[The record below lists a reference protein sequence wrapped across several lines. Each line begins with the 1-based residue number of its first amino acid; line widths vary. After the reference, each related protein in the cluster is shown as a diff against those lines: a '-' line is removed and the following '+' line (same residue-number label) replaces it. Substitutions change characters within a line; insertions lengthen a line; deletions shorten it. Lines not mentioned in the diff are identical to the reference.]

1 MREMLS
7 ESKIS
12 RIIGSLYFIN
22 LALYLL
28 FGRPYSGLYFSS
40 FRLGE
45 LLIGFFLVLN
55 LLILFL
61 PVKYLKTN
69 INYSNQ
75 IIYVYK
81 LIILSFFIIL
91 FINNGDITNLYSYKS
106 SSYIWMTGA
115 LIFSSY
121 LVENI
126 FNKKMFFILIVFYLV
141 YQFSTIHYPVS
152 LISFFETY
160 SDKFDFQKG
169 SDLLIIYVVSILF
182 IQRNIENKFI
192 SFSIFLTS
200 SSILLPLFLFK
211 SKGAFLP
218 AVLFIIYYLFLYRR
232 LITAEIMKTLAI
244 SFLSLIL
251 FIVSTF
257 EVYGNLNF
265 KKMGMD
271 GYNSAEELT
280 QLFTFQ
286 ELDKGLTA
294 ITTEKNTDK
303 FFLSFFIMDGRLYSR
318 EMMANWRL
326 EIWQDILRDLN
337 NENRFFKGYGYNEII
352 PAMDLVHRRGTD
364 GTNENPHNFIFY
376 ILARGGLIQLL
387 LFAVFYFQLIIFYHK
402 KFKNLNILIYLIPI
416 LTTSLFDASM
426 ESIRFPL
433 IFYSFLSY
441 FMMYSVFG
449 DNLST
454 MERNE

>member
-1 MREMLS
+1 MREMLFDK
-7 ESKIS
+7 KIS
-12 RIIGSLYFIN
+12 KFIGTLYFIN
-22 LALYLL
+22 LFFYLL
-28 FGRPYSGLYFSS
+28 FGRPYSGIYIAN
-40 FRLGE
+40 FRMGE
-45 LLIGFFLVLN
+45 LIIGFFLITN
-55 LLILFL
+55 LVILFS
-61 PVKYLKTN
+61 PVKFLKTN
-69 INYSNQ
+69 VDYDNR
-75 IIYVYK
+75 IIYIYK
-81 LIILSFFIIL
+81 LIILSFFVIL
-91 FINNGDITNLYSYKS
+91 LLNNGSFTDLYSYKS
-106 SSYIWMTGA
+106 SSYIWMIGA

-121 LVENI
+121 LVEDI
-126 FNKKMFFILIVFYLV
+126 FRKKIIFIAIVFYLV
-141 YQFSTIHYPVS
+141 YQFSTIHYPES
-152 LISFFETY
+152 LISFFENY

-182 IQRNIENKFI
+182 IQRNMKNKFNA
-192 SFSIFLTS
+192 FGIFLAS
-200 SSILLPLFLFK
+200 SAILLPLFLYK

-218 AVLFIIYYLFLYRR
+218 AILFVLYYLFLSRK
-232 LITAEIMKTLAI
+232 LITAQLLKSALVG
-244 SFLSLIL
+244 FLSLIL

-280 QLFTFQ
+280 QLFTIN

-294 ITTEKNTDK
+294 ITSEKNTDK

-337 NENRFFKGYGYNEII
+337 NENRFLKGYGYNEII

-364 GTNENPHNFIFY
+364 GTNENPHNFVFY
-376 ILARGGLIQLL
+376 ILARGGLIQLI
-387 LFAVFYFQLIIFYHK
+387 LFASFYLSIIVLYHK
-402 KFKNLNILIYLIPI
+402 KFKNYNILIFLVPI
-416 LTTSLFDASM
+416 LTTSLFDASL

-441 FMMYSVFG
+441 FMMYSIFEE
-449 DNLST
+449 NLST
-454 MERNE
+454 MKNNE

>member
-441 FMMYSVFG
+441 FLMYSVFG

-454 MERNE
+454 MESNE

>member
-1 MREMLS
+1 MREMLFDK
-7 ESKIS
+7 KIS
-12 RIIGSLYFIN
+12 KFIGTLYFIN
-22 LALYLL
+22 LFFYLL
-28 FGRPYSGLYFSS
+28 FGRPYSGIYIAN
-40 FRLGE
+40 FRMGE
-45 LLIGFFLVLN
+45 LIIGFFLITN
-55 LLILFL
+55 LVILFS
-61 PVKYLKTN
+61 PVKFLKTN
-69 INYSNQ
+69 VDYDNR
-75 IIYVYK
+75 IIYIYK
-81 LIILSFFIIL
+81 LIILSFFVIL
-91 FINNGDITNLYSYKS
+91 LLNNGSFTDLYSYKS
-106 SSYIWMTGA
+106 SSYIWMIGA

-121 LVENI
+121 LVEDI
-126 FNKKMFFILIVFYLV
+126 FRKKIIFIAIVFYLV
-141 YQFSTIHYPVS
+141 YQFSTIHYPES
-152 LISFFETY
+152 LISFFENY

-182 IQRNIENKFI
+182 IQRNMKNKFNA
-192 SFSIFLTS
+192 FGIFLAS
-200 SSILLPLFLFK
+200 SAILLPLFLYK

-218 AVLFIIYYLFLYRR
+218 AILFVLYYLFLSRK
-232 LITAEIMKTLAI
+232 LITAQLLKSALVG
-244 SFLSLIL
+244 FLSLIL

-280 QLFTFQ
+280 QLFTIN

-294 ITTEKNTDK
+294 ITSEKNTDK

-337 NENRFFKGYGYNEII
+337 NENRFLKGYGYNEII

-364 GTNENPHNFIFY
+364 GTNENPHNFVFY
-376 ILARGGLIQLL
+376 ILARGGLIQLI
-387 LFAVFYFQLIIFYHK
+387 LFASFYLSIIVLYHK
-402 KFKNLNILIYLIPI
+402 KFKNYNILIFLVPI
-416 LTTSLFDASM
+416 LTTSLFDASL

-441 FMMYSVFG
+441 FMMYSIFEE
-449 DNLST
+449 NLST
-454 MERNE
+454 MKSNE

>member
-1 MREMLS
+1 MREMLFDK
-7 ESKIS
+7 KIS
-12 RIIGSLYFIN
+12 KFIGTFYFIN
-22 LALYLL
+22 LFFYLL
-28 FGRPYSGLYFSS
+28 FGRPYSGIYIAN
-40 FRLGE
+40 FRMGE
-45 LLIGFFLVLN
+45 LIIGFFLITN
-55 LLILFL
+55 LVILFS
-61 PVKYLKTN
+61 PVKFLKTN
-69 INYSNQ
+69 VDYDNR
-75 IIYVYK
+75 IIYIYK
-81 LIILSFFIIL
+81 LIILSFFVIL
-91 FINNGDITNLYSYKS
+91 LLNNGSFTDLYSYKS
-106 SSYIWMTGA
+106 SSYIWMIGA

-121 LVENI
+121 LVEDI
-126 FNKKMFFILIVFYLV
+126 FRKKIIFIAIVFYLV
-141 YQFSTIHYPVS
+141 YQFSTIHYPES
-152 LISFFETY
+152 LISFFENY

-182 IQRNIENKFI
+182 IQRNMKNKFNA
-192 SFSIFLTS
+192 FGIFLAS
-200 SSILLPLFLFK
+200 SAILLPLFLYK

-218 AVLFIIYYLFLYRR
+218 AILFVLYYLFLSRK
-232 LITAEIMKTLAI
+232 LITAQLLKSALVGL
-244 SFLSLIL
+244 LSLIL

-280 QLFTFQ
+280 QLFTIN

-294 ITTEKNTDK
+294 ITSEKNTDK

-337 NENRFFKGYGYNEII
+337 NENRFLKGYGYNEII

-364 GTNENPHNFIFY
+364 GTNENPHNFVFY
-376 ILARGGLIQLL
+376 ILARGGLIQLI
-387 LFAVFYFQLIIFYHK
+387 LFASFYLSIIVLYHK
-402 KFKNLNILIYLIPI
+402 KFKNYNILIFLVPI
-416 LTTSLFDASM
+416 LTTSLFDASL

-441 FMMYSVFG
+441 FMMYSIFEE
-449 DNLST
+449 NLST
-454 MERNE
+454 MKSNE

>member
-45 LLIGFFLVLN
+45 LLIGFFLLLN

-449 DNLST
+449 YNLST
-454 MERNE
+454 MESNE

>member
-1 MREMLS
+1 MREMLFDK
-7 ESKIS
+7 KIS
-12 RIIGSLYFIN
+12 KFIGTLYFIN
-22 LALYLL
+22 LFFYLL
-28 FGRPYSGLYFSS
+28 FGRPYSGIYIAN
-40 FRLGE
+40 FRMGE
-45 LLIGFFLVLN
+45 LIIGFFLITN
-55 LLILFL
+55 LVILFS
-61 PVKYLKTN
+61 PVKFLKTN
-69 INYSNQ
+69 VDYDNR
-75 IIYVYK
+75 IIYIYK
-81 LIILSFFIIL
+81 LIILSFFVIL
-91 FINNGDITNLYSYKS
+91 LLNNGSFSDLYSYKS
-106 SSYIWMTGA
+106 SSYIWMIGA

-121 LVENI
+121 LVEDI
-126 FNKKMFFILIVFYLV
+126 FRKKIIFIAIVFYLV
-141 YQFSTIHYPVS
+141 YQFSTIHYPES
-152 LISFFETY
+152 LISFFENY

-182 IQRNIENKFI
+182 IQRNMKNKFNA
-192 SFSIFLTS
+192 FGIFLAS
-200 SSILLPLFLFK
+200 SAILLPLFLYK

-218 AVLFIIYYLFLYRR
+218 AILFVLYYLFLSRK
-232 LITAEIMKTLAI
+232 LITAQLLKSALVG
-244 SFLSLIL
+244 FLSLIL

-280 QLFTFQ
+280 QLFTIN

-294 ITTEKNTDK
+294 ITSEKNTDK

-337 NENRFFKGYGYNEII
+337 NENRFLKGYGYNEII

-364 GTNENPHNFIFY
+364 GTNENPHNFVFY
-376 ILARGGLIQLL
+376 ILARGGLIQLI
-387 LFAVFYFQLIIFYHK
+387 LFASFYLSIIVLYHK
-402 KFKNLNILIYLIPI
+402 KFKNYHILIFLVPI
-416 LTTSLFDASM
+416 LTTSLFDASL

-441 FMMYSVFG
+441 FMMYSIFEE
-449 DNLST
+449 NLST
-454 MERNE
+454 MKSNE

>member
-1 MREMLS
+1 MLS
-7 ESKIS
+7 KNKIN
-12 RIIGSLYFIN
+12 RIIGLLYFANLSLYM
-22 LALYLL
+22 L
-28 FGRPYSGLYFSS
+28 FGRTYSGLYISS
-40 FRLGE
+40 FRIGE
-45 LLIGFFLVLN
+45 LIIGFFLLLN
-55 LLILFL
+55 LLILIL
-61 PVKYLKTN
+61 PIKYLESN
-69 INYSNQ
+69 INFDSK
-75 IIYVYK
+75 IIYTYK
-81 LIILSFFIIL
+81 LIIVSFFVIL
-91 FINNGDITNLYSYKS
+91 FLNNGSITDVYSYKS
-106 SSYIWMTGA
+106 SSYIWMLGA
-115 LIFSSY
+115 LIFTSFFQEKIFKKKSFY
-121 LVENI
+121 VILVI
-126 FNKKMFFILIVFYLV
+126 FYLV

-152 LISFFETY
+152 IINFFETY

-182 IQRNIENKFI
+182 VQRNMKNKFN
-192 SFSIFLTS
+192 SFSIFLVS
-200 SSILLPLFLFK
+200 SSVLLPLFLFK

-218 AVLFIIYYLFLYRR
+218 AIIFIIYYFYLSRK
-232 LITAEIMKTLAI
+232 LITAKKMKTLAI
-244 SFLSLIL
+244 AFLSIIL

-271 GYNSAEELT
+271 GYDAAEELS
-280 QLFTFQ
+280 QLFSVD
-286 ELDKGLTA
+286 EIDKGITA
-294 ITTEKNTDK
+294 IASEKNTNE

-364 GTNENPHNFIFY
+364 GTNENPHNFMFY

-387 LFAVFYFQLIIFYHK
+387 LFSAFYIQLLIFYYKKHK
-402 KFKNLNILIYLIPI
+402 NFNILIYLIPI

-433 IFYSFLSY
+433 IFYTFLSY
-441 FMMYSVFG
+441 FMMYSVFE
-449 DNLST
+449 DNFQKKDML
-454 MERNE
+454 

>member
-1 MREMLS
+1 MLS
-7 ESKIS
+7 KNKIN
-12 RIIGSLYFIN
+12 RIIGLLYFANLSLYM
-22 LALYLL
+22 L
-28 FGRPYSGLYFSS
+28 FGRTYSGLYISS
-40 FRLGE
+40 FRIGE
-45 LLIGFFLVLN
+45 LIIGFFLLLN
-55 LLILFL
+55 LLILIL
-61 PVKYLKTN
+61 PIKYLKSN
-69 INYSNQ
+69 INFESK
-75 IIYVYK
+75 IIYTYK
-81 LIILSFFIIL
+81 LIIASFFIIL
-91 FINNGDITNLYSYKS
+91 FLNNGSITDVYSYKS
-106 SSYIWMTGA
+106 SSYIWMLGT
-115 LIFSSY
+115 LIFTSFFQ
-121 LVENI
+121 EKI
-126 FNKKMFFILIVFYLV
+126 FKKKSFYVILIIFYLV

-152 LISFFETY
+152 IINFFETY

-182 IQRNIENKFI
+182 VQRNMKNKFN
-192 SFSIFLTS
+192 SFSIFLIS

-218 AVLFIIYYLFLYRR
+218 AIIFIIYYFYLSRK
-232 LITAEIMKTLAI
+232 LITEKKMKTLAI
-244 SFLSLIL
+244 AFLSIIL

-271 GYNSAEELT
+271 GYNATEELS
-280 QLFTFQ
+280 QLFSVD
-286 ELDKGLTA
+286 EIDKGITA
-294 ITTEKNTDK
+294 IASEKNTNE

-364 GTNENPHNFIFY
+364 GTNENPHNFMFY

-387 LFAVFYFQLIIFYHK
+387 LFSAFYIQLLIFYYKKHK
-402 KFKNLNILIYLIPI
+402 NFNILIYLIPI

-433 IFYSFLSY
+433 IFYTFLSY
-441 FMMYSVFG
+441 FMMYSVFE
-449 DNLST
+449 DNFQKKDML
-454 MERNE
+454 

>member
-1 MREMLS
+1 MLF
-7 ESKIS
+7 ENKVGKIIS
-12 RIIGSLYFIN
+12 TLYFIN
-22 LALYLL
+22 LFLYLL
-28 FGRPYSGLYFSS
+28 FGRPYSGLYIST

-45 LLIGFFLVLN
+45 LIIGFFLILN

-61 PVKYLKTN
+61 PTRYLKTN
-69 INYSNQ
+69 INFDNKILYL
-75 IIYVYK
+75 YK

-91 FINNGDITNLYSYKS
+91 FINDGSLTNLYSFKS

-115 LIFSSY
+115 LIFSGF

-126 FNKKMFFILIVFYLV
+126 FKKKNIFVLVMFYLV

-152 LISFFETY
+152 IINFFETY

-182 IQRNIENKFI
+182 IQRNLKNKFT
-192 SFSIFLTS
+192 SFSIFLAS
-200 SSILLPLFLFK
+200 SAILLPLFLYK

-218 AVLFIIYYLFLYRR
+218 AILFILYYLYLSRNIITKD
-232 LITAEIMKTLAI
+232 LIKTLGI
-244 SFLSLIL
+244 SLVSLIL

-271 GYNSAEELT
+271 GYSSTEELT
-280 QLFTFQ
+280 QLFTIN

-294 ITTEKNTDK
+294 ITSEKNTDK

-337 NENRFFKGYGYNEII
+337 NDNRFLRGYGYNEII

-376 ILARGGLIQLL
+376 ILARGGIMQLLLFAAFYIQLL
-387 LFAVFYFQLIIFYHK
+387 LFYYRK
-402 KFKNLNILIYLIPI
+402 YKNLNILIYFVPI

-449 DNLST
+449 ENLL
-454 MERNE
+454 MADKNE

>member
-1 MREMLS
+1 MRKMLF
-7 ESKIS
+7 ENKVGKIIS
-12 RIIGSLYFIN
+12 TLYFIN
-22 LALYLL
+22 LFLYLL
-28 FGRPYSGLYFSS
+28 FGRPYSGLYIST

-45 LLIGFFLVLN
+45 LIIGFFLILN

-61 PVKYLKTN
+61 PTRYLKTN
-69 INYSNQ
+69 INFDNKILYL
-75 IIYVYK
+75 YK

-91 FINNGDITNLYSYKS
+91 FINDGSLTNLYSFKS

-115 LIFSSY
+115 LIFSGF

-126 FNKKMFFILIVFYLV
+126 FKKKNIFVLVMFYLV

-152 LISFFETY
+152 IINFFETY

-182 IQRNIENKFI
+182 IQRNLKNKFT
-192 SFSIFLTS
+192 SFSIFLAS
-200 SSILLPLFLFK
+200 SAILLPLFLYK

-218 AVLFIIYYLFLYRR
+218 AILFILYYLYLSRNIITKD
-232 LITAEIMKTLAI
+232 LIKTLGI
-244 SFLSLIL
+244 SLVSLIL

-271 GYNSAEELT
+271 GYSSTEELT
-280 QLFTFQ
+280 QLFTIN

-294 ITTEKNTDK
+294 ITSEKNTDK

-337 NENRFFKGYGYNEII
+337 NDNRFLRGFGYNEII

-376 ILARGGLIQLL
+376 ILARGGIMQLLLFAAFYIQLL
-387 LFAVFYFQLIIFYHK
+387 LFYYRK
-402 KFKNLNILIYLIPI
+402 YKNLNILIYFVPI

-441 FMMYSVFG
+441 FMMYSVIG
-449 DNLST
+449 ENLL
-454 MERNE
+454 MADKNE

>member
-1 MREMLS
+1 MLS
-7 ESKIS
+7 KNKIN
-12 RIIGSLYFIN
+12 RIIGLLYFANLSLYM
-22 LALYLL
+22 L
-28 FGRPYSGLYFSS
+28 FGRTYSGLYISS
-40 FRLGE
+40 FRIGE
-45 LLIGFFLVLN
+45 LIIGFFLLLN
-55 LLILFL
+55 LLILIL
-61 PVKYLKTN
+61 PIKYLKSN
-69 INYSNQ
+69 INFESK
-75 IIYVYK
+75 IIYTYK
-81 LIILSFFIIL
+81 LIIVSFFIIL
-91 FINNGDITNLYSYKS
+91 FLNNGSITDVYSYKS
-106 SSYIWMTGA
+106 SSYIWMLGA
-115 LIFSSY
+115 LIFTSFFQEKIFKKKSFY
-121 LVENI
+121 VILVI
-126 FNKKMFFILIVFYLV
+126 FYLV

-152 LISFFETY
+152 IINFFETY

-182 IQRNIENKFI
+182 VQRNMKNKFN
-192 SFSIFLTS
+192 SFSIFLVS
-200 SSILLPLFLFK
+200 SSVLLPLFLFK

-218 AVLFIIYYLFLYRR
+218 AIIFIIYYFYLSRK
-232 LITAEIMKTLAI
+232 LITAKKMKTLAI
-244 SFLSLIL
+244 AFLSIIL

-271 GYNSAEELT
+271 GYDAAEELS
-280 QLFTFQ
+280 QLFSVD
-286 ELDKGLTA
+286 EIDKGITA
-294 ITTEKNTDK
+294 IASEKNTNE

-364 GTNENPHNFIFY
+364 GTNENPHNFMFY

-387 LFAVFYFQLIIFYHK
+387 LFSAFYIQLLIFYYKKHK
-402 KFKNLNILIYLIPI
+402 NFNILIYLIPI

-433 IFYSFLSY
+433 IFYTFLSY
-441 FMMYSVFG
+441 FMMYSVFE
-449 DNLST
+449 DNFQKKDML
-454 MERNE
+454 

>member
-1 MREMLS
+1 MLS
-7 ESKIS
+7 KNKIN
-12 RIIGSLYFIN
+12 RIIGLLYFANLSLYM
-22 LALYLL
+22 L
-28 FGRPYSGLYFSS
+28 FGRTYSGLYISS
-40 FRLGE
+40 FRIGE
-45 LLIGFFLVLN
+45 LIIGFFLLLN
-55 LLILFL
+55 LLILIL
-61 PVKYLKTN
+61 PIKYLKSN
-69 INYSNQ
+69 INFESK
-75 IIYVYK
+75 IIYTYK
-81 LIILSFFIIL
+81 LIIVSFFIIL
-91 FINNGDITNLYSYKS
+91 FLNNGSITDVYSYKS
-106 SSYIWMTGA
+106 SSYIWMLGA
-115 LIFSSY
+115 LIFTSFFQEKIFKKKSFY
-121 LVENI
+121 L
-126 FNKKMFFILIVFYLV
+126 ILIIFYLV

-152 LISFFETY
+152 IINFFETY

-182 IQRNIENKFI
+182 VQRNMKNKFN
-192 SFSIFLTS
+192 SFSIFLIS

-218 AVLFIIYYLFLYRR
+218 AIIFIIYYFYLSRK
-232 LITAEIMKTLAI
+232 LITAKKMKTLAI
-244 SFLSLIL
+244 AFLSMIL

-271 GYNSAEELT
+271 GYNAAEELS
-280 QLFTFQ
+280 QLFSVD
-286 ELDKGLTA
+286 EIDKGITA
-294 ITTEKNTDK
+294 IASEKNTNE

-364 GTNENPHNFIFY
+364 GTNENPHNFMFY

-387 LFAVFYFQLIIFYHK
+387 LFSAFYIQLLIFYYKKHK
-402 KFKNLNILIYLIPI
+402 NFNILIYLIPI

-433 IFYSFLSY
+433 IFYTFLSY
-441 FMMYSVFG
+441 FMMYSVFE
-449 DNLST
+449 DNFQKKDML
-454 MERNE
+454 

>member
-1 MREMLS
+1 MLS
-7 ESKIS
+7 KNKIN
-12 RIIGSLYFIN
+12 RIIGLLYFANLSLYM
-22 LALYLL
+22 L
-28 FGRPYSGLYFSS
+28 FGRTYSGLYISS
-40 FRLGE
+40 FRIGE
-45 LLIGFFLVLN
+45 LIIGFFLLLN
-55 LLILFL
+55 LLILIL
-61 PVKYLKTN
+61 PIKYLKSN
-69 INYSNQ
+69 INFESK
-75 IIYVYK
+75 IIYTYK
-81 LIILSFFIIL
+81 LIIVSFFVIL
-91 FINNGDITNLYSYKS
+91 FLNNGSITDVYSYKS
-106 SSYIWMTGA
+106 SSYIWMLGA
-115 LIFSSY
+115 LIFTSFFQEKIFKKKSFY
-121 LVENI
+121 VILVI
-126 FNKKMFFILIVFYLV
+126 FYLV

-152 LISFFETY
+152 IINFFETY

-182 IQRNIENKFI
+182 VQRNMKNKFN
-192 SFSIFLTS
+192 SFSIFLIS

-218 AVLFIIYYLFLYRR
+218 AIIFIIYYFYLSRK
-232 LITAEIMKTLAI
+232 LITAKKMKTLAI
-244 SFLSLIL
+244 AFLSMIL

-271 GYNSAEELT
+271 GYDAAEELS
-280 QLFTFQ
+280 QLFSVD
-286 ELDKGLTA
+286 EIDKGITA
-294 ITTEKNTDK
+294 IASEKNTNE

-364 GTNENPHNFIFY
+364 GTNENPHNFMFY

-387 LFAVFYFQLIIFYHK
+387 LFSAFYIQLLIFYYKKHK
-402 KFKNLNILIYLIPI
+402 NFNILIYLIPI

-433 IFYSFLSY
+433 IFYTFLSY
-441 FMMYSVFG
+441 FMMYSVFE
-449 DNLST
+449 DNFQKKDML
-454 MERNE
+454 

>member
-1 MREMLS
+1 MREKLFDKKV
-7 ESKIS
+7 SKF
-12 RIIGSLYFIN
+12 IGTLYFIN
-22 LALYLL
+22 LSFYLL
-28 FGRPYSGLYFSS
+28 FGRPYSGIYISS
-40 FRLGE
+40 FRVGE
-45 LLIGFFLVLN
+45 LIIGFFLILN
-55 LLILFL
+55 LVILFL
-61 PVKYLKTN
+61 PVKFLKTN
-69 INYSNQ
+69 VDYDTR
-75 IIYVYK
+75 IIYIYK
-81 LIILSFFIIL
+81 LIIFSFFAIL
-91 FINNGDITNLYSYKS
+91 LINNGSLTDLYSYKS
-106 SSYIWMTGA
+106 SSYIWMIGA

-121 LVENI
+121 LIEDI
-126 FNKKMFFILIVFYLV
+126 FKKKIIFILIVFYLV
-141 YQFSTIHYPVS
+141 YQFSTIHYPES
-152 LISFFETY
+152 LISFFENY

-182 IQRNIENKFI
+182 IQRNMKNKFNA
-192 SFSIFLTS
+192 FTIFLAS
-200 SSILLPLFLFK
+200 SAILLPLFLYK

-218 AVLFIIYYLFLYRR
+218 AVVFVLYYLYLTRK
-232 LITAEIMKTLAI
+232 LITAQLLRSVLVGI
-244 SFLSLIL
+244 LSLIL

-280 QLFTFQ
+280 QLFTIN

-294 ITTEKNTDK
+294 ITSEKNTDK

-337 NENRFFKGYGYNEII
+337 NENRFLRGYGYNEII

-364 GTNENPHNFIFY
+364 GTNENPHNFVFY
-376 ILARGGLIQLL
+376 ILARGGLIQLI
-387 LFAVFYFQLIIFYHK
+387 LFASFFFSIILLYHK
-402 KFKNLNILIYLIPI
+402 KFKNYNILIFLIPI
-416 LTTSLFDASM
+416 LTTSLFDASL

-441 FMMYSVFG
+441 FMMYSVFEEK
-449 DNLST
+449 LST
-454 MERNE
+454 LESNE

>member
-45 LLIGFFLVLN
+45 LLIGFFLLLN

-387 LFAVFYFQLIIFYHK
+387 LFAFFYFQLIIFYHK

-454 MERNE
+454 MESNE

>member
-1 MREMLS
+1 MREMLFDK
-7 ESKIS
+7 KIS
-12 RIIGSLYFIN
+12 KFIGTLYFIN
-22 LALYLL
+22 LFFYLL
-28 FGRPYSGLYFSS
+28 FGRPYSGIYIAN
-40 FRLGE
+40 FRMGE
-45 LLIGFFLVLN
+45 LIIGFFLITN

-61 PVKYLKTN
+61 PVKFLKTN
-69 INYSNQ
+69 VDYDNR
-75 IIYVYK
+75 IIYIYK

-91 FINNGDITNLYSYKS
+91 LLNNGSFTDLYSYKS
-106 SSYIWMTGA
+106 SSYIWMIGA

-121 LVENI
+121 LVEDI
-126 FNKKMFFILIVFYLV
+126 FRKKIIFIAIVIYLV
-141 YQFSTIHYPVS
+141 YQFTTIHYPES
-152 LISFFETY
+152 LISFFENY

-182 IQRNIENKFI
+182 IQRNMKNKFNA
-192 SFSIFLTS
+192 FGIFLAS
-200 SSILLPLFLFK
+200 SAILLPLFLYK

-218 AVLFIIYYLFLYRR
+218 AILFVLYYLFLSRK
-232 LITAEIMKTLAI
+232 LITAQLLKSALVG
-244 SFLSLIL
+244 FLSLIL

-280 QLFTFQ
+280 QLFTIN

-294 ITTEKNTDK
+294 ITSEKNTDK

-337 NENRFFKGYGYNEII
+337 NENRFIKGYGYNEII

-364 GTNENPHNFIFY
+364 GTNENPHNFVFY
-376 ILARGGLIQLL
+376 ILARGGLIQLI
-387 LFAVFYFQLIIFYHK
+387 LFASFYLSIIVLYHK
-402 KFKNLNILIYLIPI
+402 KFKNYNILIFLVPI

-454 MERNE
+454 MENNE

>member
-1 MREMLS
+1 MLS
-7 ESKIS
+7 KNKIN
-12 RIIGSLYFIN
+12 RIIGLLYFAN
-22 LALYLL
+22 LSMYML
-28 FGRPYSGLYFSS
+28 FGRTYSGLYISS
-40 FRLGE
+40 FRIGE
-45 LLIGFFLVLN
+45 LIIGFFLLLN
-55 LLILFL
+55 LLILIL
-61 PVKYLKTN
+61 PIKYLKSN
-69 INYSNQ
+69 INFESK
-75 IIYVYK
+75 IIYTYK
-81 LIILSFFIIL
+81 LIIVSFFMIL
-91 FINNGDITNLYSYKS
+91 FLNNGSITDVYSYKS
-106 SSYIWMTGA
+106 SSYIWMLGA
-115 LIFSSY
+115 LIFTSFFQEKIFKKKSFY
-121 LVENI
+121 L
-126 FNKKMFFILIVFYLV
+126 ILIIFYLV

-152 LISFFETY
+152 IINFFETY

-182 IQRNIENKFI
+182 VQRNMKNKFN
-192 SFSIFLTS
+192 SFSIFLIS

-218 AVLFIIYYLFLYRR
+218 AIIFIIYYFYLSRK
-232 LITAEIMKTLAI
+232 LITAKKMKTLAI
-244 SFLSLIL
+244 AFLSMIL

-271 GYNSAEELT
+271 GYNAAEELS
-280 QLFTFQ
+280 QLFSVD
-286 ELDKGLTA
+286 EIDKGITA
-294 ITTEKNTDK
+294 IASEKNTNE

-364 GTNENPHNFIFY
+364 GTNENPHNFMFY

-387 LFAVFYFQLIIFYHK
+387 LFSAFYIQLLIFYYKKHK
-402 KFKNLNILIYLIPI
+402 NFNILIYLIPI

-433 IFYSFLSY
+433 IFYTFLSY
-441 FMMYSVFG
+441 FMMYSVFE
-449 DNLST
+449 DNFQKKDML
-454 MERNE
+454 

>member
-1 MREMLS
+1 MREMLFDK
-7 ESKIS
+7 KIS
-12 RIIGSLYFIN
+12 KFIGTLYFIN
-22 LALYLL
+22 LFFYLL
-28 FGRPYSGLYFSS
+28 FGRPYSGIYIAN
-40 FRLGE
+40 FRMGE
-45 LLIGFFLVLN
+45 LIIGFFLITN
-55 LLILFL
+55 LVILFS
-61 PVKYLKTN
+61 PVKFLKTN
-69 INYSNQ
+69 VDYDNR
-75 IIYVYK
+75 IIYIYK
-81 LIILSFFIIL
+81 LIILSFFVIL
-91 FINNGDITNLYSYKS
+91 LLNNGSFTDLYSYKS
-106 SSYIWMTGA
+106 SSYIWMIGA

-121 LVENI
+121 LVEDI
-126 FNKKMFFILIVFYLV
+126 FRKKIIFIAIVFYLV
-141 YQFSTIHYPVS
+141 YQFSTIHYPES
-152 LISFFETY
+152 LISFFENY

-182 IQRNIENKFI
+182 IQRNMKNKFNA
-192 SFSIFLTS
+192 FGIFLAS
-200 SSILLPLFLFK
+200 SAILLPLFLYK

-218 AVLFIIYYLFLYRR
+218 AILFVLYYLFLSRK
-232 LITAEIMKTLAI
+232 LITAQLLKSALVGL
-244 SFLSLIL
+244 LSLIL

-280 QLFTFQ
+280 QLFTIN

-294 ITTEKNTDK
+294 ITSEKNTDK

-337 NENRFFKGYGYNEII
+337 NENRFLKGYGYNEII

-364 GTNENPHNFIFY
+364 GTNENPHNFVFY
-376 ILARGGLIQLL
+376 ILARGGLIQLI
-387 LFAVFYFQLIIFYHK
+387 LFASFYLSIIVLYHK
-402 KFKNLNILIYLIPI
+402 KFKNYNILIFLVPI
-416 LTTSLFDASM
+416 LTTSLFDASL

-441 FMMYSVFG
+441 FMMYSIFEE
-449 DNLST
+449 NLST
-454 MERNE
+454 MKSNE

>member
-1 MREMLS
+1 MREMLFDK
-7 ESKIS
+7 KIS
-12 RIIGSLYFIN
+12 KFIGTFYFIN
-22 LALYLL
+22 LFFYLL
-28 FGRPYSGLYFSS
+28 FGRPYSGIYIAN
-40 FRLGE
+40 FRMGE
-45 LLIGFFLVLN
+45 LIIGFFLITN
-55 LLILFL
+55 LVILFS
-61 PVKYLKTN
+61 PVKFLKTN
-69 INYSNQ
+69 VDYDNR
-75 IIYVYK
+75 IIYIYK
-81 LIILSFFIIL
+81 LIILSFFVIL
-91 FINNGDITNLYSYKS
+91 LLNNGSFTDLYSYKS
-106 SSYIWMTGA
+106 SSYIWMIGA

-121 LVENI
+121 LVEDI
-126 FNKKMFFILIVFYLV
+126 FRKKIIFIAIVFYLV
-141 YQFSTIHYPVS
+141 YQFSTIHYPES
-152 LISFFETY
+152 LISFFENY

-182 IQRNIENKFI
+182 IQRNMKNKFNA
-192 SFSIFLTS
+192 FGIFLAS
-200 SSILLPLFLFK
+200 SAILLPLFLYK

-218 AVLFIIYYLFLYRR
+218 AILFVLYYLFLSRK
-232 LITAEIMKTLAI
+232 LITAQLLKSALVG
-244 SFLSLIL
+244 FLSLIL

-280 QLFTFQ
+280 QLFTIN

-294 ITTEKNTDK
+294 ITSEKNTDK

-337 NENRFFKGYGYNEII
+337 NENRFLKGYGYNEII

-364 GTNENPHNFIFY
+364 GTNENPHNFVFY
-376 ILARGGLIQLL
+376 ILARGGLIQLI
-387 LFAVFYFQLIIFYHK
+387 LFASFYLSIIVLYHK
-402 KFKNLNILIYLIPI
+402 KFKNYNILIFLVPI
-416 LTTSLFDASM
+416 LTTSLFDASL

-441 FMMYSVFG
+441 FMMYSIFEE
-449 DNLST
+449 NLST
-454 MERNE
+454 MKSNE

>member
-1 MREMLS
+1 MREKLFDKKV
-7 ESKIS
+7 SKF
-12 RIIGSLYFIN
+12 IGTLYFIN
-22 LALYLL
+22 LSFYLL
-28 FGRPYSGLYFSS
+28 FGRPYSGIYISS
-40 FRLGE
+40 FRVGE
-45 LLIGFFLVLN
+45 LIIGFFLILN
-55 LLILFL
+55 LVILFL
-61 PVKYLKTN
+61 PVKFLKTN
-69 INYSNQ
+69 VDYDTR
-75 IIYVYK
+75 IIYIYK
-81 LIILSFFIIL
+81 LIIFSFFAIL
-91 FINNGDITNLYSYKS
+91 LINNGSLTDLYSYKS
-106 SSYIWMTGA
+106 SSYIWMIGA

-121 LVENI
+121 LIEDI
-126 FNKKMFFILIVFYLV
+126 FKKKIIFILIVFYLV
-141 YQFSTIHYPVS
+141 YQFSTIHYPES
-152 LISFFETY
+152 LISFFENY

-182 IQRNIENKFI
+182 IQRNMKNKFNA
-192 SFSIFLTS
+192 FTIFLAS
-200 SSILLPLFLFK
+200 SAILLPLFLYK

-218 AVLFIIYYLFLYRR
+218 AVVFVLYYLYLTRK
-232 LITAEIMKTLAI
+232 LITAQLLRSVLVGI
-244 SFLSLIL
+244 LSLIL

-280 QLFTFQ
+280 QLFTIN

-294 ITTEKNTDK
+294 ITSEKNTDK

-337 NENRFFKGYGYNEII
+337 NENRFLRGYGYNEII

-364 GTNENPHNFIFY
+364 GTNENPHNFVFY
-376 ILARGGLIQLL
+376 ILARGGLIQLI
-387 LFAVFYFQLIIFYHK
+387 LFASFFFSIILLYHK
-402 KFKNLNILIYLIPI
+402 KFKNYNILIFLIPI
-416 LTTSLFDASM
+416 LTTSLFDASL

-441 FMMYSVFG
+441 FMMYSVFEEK
-449 DNLST
+449 LST
-454 MERNE
+454 LESND

>member
-12 RIIGSLYFIN
+12 RIVGSLYFIN

-45 LLIGFFLVLN
+45 LLIGFFLLLN

-61 PVKYLKTN
+61 PIKYLKTN

-387 LFAVFYFQLIIFYHK
+387 LFAVFYLQLIIFYHK

-449 DNLST
+449 NNLST
-454 MERNE
+454 MESNE

>member
-387 LFAVFYFQLIIFYHK
+387 LFAVFYLQLIIFYHK

-449 DNLST
+449 NNLST
-454 MERNE
+454 MESNE